1 MTTRNKGTNDRNRE
15 ATIRKVIG
23 IALAML
29 FTLTLAAAA
38 EEGTGRSFVLDNGTK
53 VTASEKQISDL
64 TPGEPAKAMF
74 ETQGGKVV
82 SAEPR
87 AIDADVASTHSWLPK
102 YGTEIDSIQ
111 AE

>member
-1 MTTRNKGTNDRNRE
+1 MAMGNEINDRNRE
-15 ATIRKVIG
+15 ATMRKVIG

-38 EEGTGRSFVLDNGTK
+38 EESAGRSFLLDNGAKITG
-53 VTASEKQISDL
+53 SENQISDL
-64 TPGEPAKAMF
+64 TPGEPAKATF

-82 SAEPR
+82 TPEPR
-87 AIDADVASTHSWLPK
+87 AIGSDLDTAHGWVPK
-102 YGTEIDSIQ
+102 YGTAIDSIQ

>member
-1 MTTRNKGTNDRNRE
+1 MTTGNKDTNDRSRE
-15 ATIRKVIG
+15 AIMRKVLG

-38 EEGTGRSFVLDNGTK
+38 EEGTGRSFVLDNGAK
-53 VTASEKQISDL
+53 ITASEKQISDL

-74 ETQGGKVV
+74 ETQGGTVV
-82 SAEPR
+82 SPEPR
-87 AIDADVASTHSWLPK
+87 AIDSDFGSAHSWLPK
-102 YGTEIDSIQ
+102 YGTEIESIQ